1 MCKSSTEMRNLA
13 SVSGNDDS
21 DFFFIS
27 FLLLVQPDTLSY
39 FKTFPQCISAGN
51 VNTIQDSATAFS
63 GEKHLLSNVTTG
75 QSPHGEAFRGGATQP
90 DMSWMDHSSMLSS
103 CCVSRTGKL
112 FFSLSYFPSH
122 AVGELGLKYSSG

>member
-1 MCKSSTEMRNLA
+1 MI
-13 SVSGNDDS
+13 VI
-21 DFFFIS
+21 FFFIS

-112 FFSLSYFPSH
+112 FLSLSYFPSH